1 MRIKIPIF
9 STVICLFILLAMC
22 PNPAIAQST
31 FSTLVGTATD
41 PQSAVVA
48 GATVTVTNKGTT
60 ATRTAMTDN
69 AGNYIVANLDF
80 GEYTVTIEAKGF
92 RKVTFQSVSLRARE
106 TVRLDAQLEVAGA
119 TAETVTITAGSGVTS
134 EVPTIA
140 STKSSREL
148 QELPV
153 PFRASGT
160 TSPISTL
167 TTQVGVQI
175 DNSGGLS
182 LAGSQRYSTT
192 VTIDGISTV
201 SVRSNGPLVELFP
214 SVESIAEIRVSQINN
229 NAEFAQSGDITTIS
243 KTGTNNYHGA
253 GFLYHQNRALDAA
266 NPFTTPNATT
276 GIRPKPFKISNDFG
290 VTLGGPVR
298 IPWLY
303 NGRDKTFFFTTYEGA
318 RLRRQTQLVYSVPPT
333 AWRTGDMSSVTT
345 PIKDPVTG
353 LQFPGNRIPANR
365 ISPVS
370 AATLSLFYPQPN
382 TGAANATSN
391 NLSQLFSAP
400 TDSNQFD
407 VRIDQNLSD
416 RQSVF
421 GRYTW
426 KDIKPESY
434 EGGIL
439 PPIGAVRR
447 PQKVWAF
454 TGAYNFTIRANLLN
468 EFRGGLSGRNVSKD
482 FDSDGAA
489 IVRQLGLQGLS
500 SNLPKSPGVPNIS
513 PFAGTFTTT
522 GISRGFT
529 TTDRTY
535 QFLDNVTW
543 TKGRHTVK
551 FGADLRRLSTTDLLS
566 FTTGDDFGDFTFDGT
581 VTGTGGNGVI
591 GHPFAAFLLGIP
603 DRTQYAN
610 TGPDIDG
617 TVWHHGYFI
626 QDDWKITPRL
636 TLNVGLRYE
645 LHPPFTEKNFNIT
658 NFDRPTGNAIVPNEQ
673 ARKAASPGFVASI
686 GTSKVVTAAEAK
698 VDEVLRTTDYN
709 NFAPRIGFAF
719 RPFNNAKT
727 VVRGG
732 YGIYTVSI
740 LGSVFYSLTG
750 VHTSDVRAFVNSF
763 NASRVP
769 AFQFPLAFPS
779 GPGSVAAV
787 GTQDFRTANQ
797 QDYADPYNQQ
807 WNLTFEQEVGWDT
820 SFRLTYNGQH
830 AVKLSVGPDLNQIPT
845 NTVGFATA
853 NAQRPYPN
861 WNIIFTR
868 DNGGTANYH
877 GLTAEVNRRFSKGL
891 QFTSSWMWSKNL
903 SDAEGAAPTSFG
915 AENGPRLLDRFNRHA
930 DYGNMS
936 FTRRHR
942 ALTTFIWEVPVG
954 KGRSYL
960 SSAHRAVDAVLGG
973 WQMSGIVIFQTGA
986 FLTPTFTGTDPSG
999 TGASRRSGQ
1008 RPDVVSDPIPAQQ
1021 TSAAWFTR
1029 AAFAAPANNIGRY
1042 GLASVG
1048 SLVGPGTKNFSMG
1061 LAKKFRF
1068 TEQTGLQFQ
1077 ADFSNVFNHLNL
1089 GNPNTNTSSSAF
1101 GTITG
1106 TQTAEGTG
1114 PRVIQLGL
1122 RLFF

>member
-1 MRIKIPIF
+1 MRTNK
-9 STVICLFILLAMC
+9 LLTAALSFLLLGWLGC
-22 PNPAIAQST
+22 FHLSLAQST
-31 FSTLVGTATD
+31 FSTLVGTIAD
-41 PQSAVVA
+41 SAQAVVP
-48 GATVTVTNKGTT
+48 GATVTVTNKGTSAVRT
-60 ATRTAMTDN
+60 ATTDN
-69 AGNYIVANLDF
+69 AGNYILANLEA
-80 GEYTVTIEAKGF
+80 GEYQITVEAKGF
-92 RKVTFQSVSLRARE
+92 RKTLFQTVTLRARE

-119 TAETVTITAGSGVTS
+119 ITETVTITASTGVTT
-134 EVPTIA
+134 ETPTIA
-140 STKSSREL
+140 VTKTSREL
-148 QELPV
+148 LELPV
-153 PFRASGT
+153 PFRASGS

-167 TTQVGVQI
+167 TTQPGVQI
-175 DNSGGLS
+175 DNSGNLS
-182 LAGSQRYSTT
+182 LAGSQRYSTS
-192 VTIDGISTV
+192 VSIDGISTV
-201 SVRSNGPLVELFP
+201 SVRSNGPINELFP

-243 KTGTNNYHGA
+243 KTGTNEFHG
-253 GFLYHQNRALDAA
+253 GVFLYHQNRALDAT
-266 NPFTTPNATT
+266 NPFVTPNATT

-290 VTLGGPVR
+290 VTVGGPVR
-298 IPWLY
+298 IPFLY
-303 NGRDKTFFFTTYEGA
+303 NGKDKTFFFTTYEGA
-318 RLRRQTQLVYSVPPT
+318 RLRRQTQLVYSVPPS
-333 AWRTGDMSSVTT
+333 AWRTGNMASVTT
-345 PIKDPVTG
+345 AIKDPLTG
-353 LQFPGNRIPANR
+353 LQFPGNVIPTSRIN
-365 ISPVS
+365 PVS

-382 TGAANATSN
+382 TGAATATSN

-416 RQSVF
+416 RQSIF

-426 KDIKPESY
+426 KDIKAQSY

-454 TGAYNFTIRANLLN
+454 TGAYNFTIRTNLLN
-468 EFRGGLSGRNVSKD
+468 EFRGGLSGRNVLKD
-482 FDSDGAA
+482 FNLDGTA
-489 IVRQLGLQGLS
+489 VVKQLGLQGLS
-500 SNLPKSPGVPNIS
+500 SNLPKTPGAPNI
-513 PFAGTFTTT
+513 GVTGFTTT

-543 TKGRHTVK
+543 TKSRHTVK
-551 FGADLRRLSTTDLLS
+551 FGVDMRRLSTTDLLS
-566 FTTGDDFGDFTFDGT
+566 FTTGDDFGDYTFDGT

-617 TVWHHGYFI
+617 TVWHQGFFI

-636 TLNVGLRYE
+636 TLNLGLRYE
-645 LHPPFTEKNFNIT
+645 LHPPFTEKTYNIT

-673 ARKAASPGFVASI
+673 ALKAASPGFVASI
-686 GTSKVVTAAEAK
+686 GTSKVVTAKTAG
-698 VDEVLRTTDYN
+698 VPEVLRTTDYN

-719 RPFNNAKT
+719 RPFNNART

-750 VHTSDVRAFVNSF
+750 IHTSDVRAFSNSF

-769 AFQFPLAFPS
+769 AFQFPLPFP
-779 GPGSVAAV
+779 GGTGSVPVV

-820 SFRLTYNGQH
+820 AVRLTYNGQH
-830 AVKLSVGPDLNQIPT
+830 AVKLSVSPDLNQIPT
-845 NTVGFATA
+845 NTQGFATA
-853 NAQRPYPN
+853 NAKRPYPN

-868 DNGGTANYH
+868 DNGATSNYH
-877 GLTAEVNRRFSKGL
+877 GLTAEVNKRFSKGL
-891 QFTSSWMWSKNL
+891 QFTSSWAWSKNL
-903 SDAEGAAPTSFG
+903 SDGEGSAPGSFS
-915 AENGPRLLDRFNRHA
+915 AENGGGRLLDRFNRHA
-930 DYGNMS
+930 DYGNVA

-960 SSAHRAVDAVLGG
+960 GDIHRAVDAVLGG
-973 WQMSGIVIFQTGA
+973 WQMSGIVLFQTGA

-999 TGASRRSGQ
+999 TGASRRASQ
-1008 RPDVVSDPIPAQQ
+1008 RPDLTGDPIPAQQ

-1029 AAFAAPANNIGRY
+1029 AAFTAPANNIGRY

-1068 TEQTGLQFQ
+1068 TEKTGLQFQ

-1089 GNPNTNTSSSAF
+1089 GNPSTNTSSSAF

-1106 TQTAEGTG
+1106 TQSAEGTG
-1114 PRVIQLGL
+1114 PRVIQMGL

>member
-1 MRIKIPIF
+1 MRTNKLMLAALGLLCFGCF
-9 STVICLFILLAMC
+9 SVSF
-22 PNPAIAQST
+22 AQST
-31 FSTLVGTATD
+31 FSTLVGTVAD
-41 PQSAVVA
+41 PAQAVVP
-48 GATVTVTNKGTT
+48 GATVTVTNKGTSAVRT
-60 ATRTAMTDN
+60 ATTDN
-69 AGNYIVANLDF
+69 AGNYIIPNIDAGD
-80 GEYTVTIEAKGF
+80 YQIAIEAKGF
-92 RKVTFQSVSLRARE
+92 RKTLFQSVTLRARE
-106 TVRLDAQLEVAGA
+106 TVRVDAQMEVSGA
-119 TAETVTITAGSGVTS
+119 ITETVTITSSTGVTT
-134 EVPTIA
+134 ETPTIA
-140 STKSSREL
+140 VTKTSREL
-148 QELPV
+148 LELPV
-153 PFRASGT
+153 PFRASGS

-167 TTQVGVQI
+167 STQPGVQV
-175 DNSGGLS
+175 DNSGNLS
-182 LAGSQRYSTT
+182 LAGSQRYSTS
-192 VTIDGISTV
+192 VSIDGISTV
-201 SVRSNGPLVELFP
+201 SVRSNGPINELFP
-214 SVESIAEIRVSQINN
+214 SVESIAEIRVSQVNN

-243 KTGTNNYHGA
+243 KTGTNEFHG
-253 GFLYHQNRALDAA
+253 GVFLYHQNRALDAA
-266 NPFTTPNATT
+266 NPFVTPNATT
-276 GIRPKPFKISNDFG
+276 GIRPKPFKVSNNFG
-290 VTLGGPVR
+290 VTVGGPVR
-298 IPWLY
+298 IPYLY
-303 NGRDKTFFFTTYEGA
+303 NGKDKTFFFTTYEGA
-318 RLRRQTQLVYSVPPT
+318 RLRQQTQRVFNVPPT

-345 PIKDPVTG
+345 PIKDPLTG
-353 LQFPGNRIPANR
+353 LAFPGNKIPTSRIN
-365 ISPVS
+365 PVS

-382 TGAANATSN
+382 TGAATATAN
-391 NLSQLFSAP
+391 NLSQLFPAP

-416 RQSVF
+416 RQSIF

-426 KDIKPESY
+426 KDIKAQSY
-434 EGGIL
+434 ESGIL

-454 TGAYNFTIRANLLN
+454 TGAYNFTIRTNLLN
-468 EFRGGLSGRNVSKD
+468 EFRGGLSGRNVLKD
-482 FDSDGAA
+482 FDSDGTA
-489 IVRQLGLQGLS
+489 VVKQLGLQGLS
-500 SNLPKSPGVPNIS
+500 ANLPKSPGVPNIS
-513 PFAGTFTTT
+513 PFAGGFTTT

-543 TKGRHTVK
+543 TKARHTIK
-551 FGADLRRLSTTDLLS
+551 FGVDMRRLSTTDLLS
-566 FTTGDDFGDFTFDGT
+566 FTTGDDFGDFVFDGT
-581 VTGTGGNGVI
+581 VTGTNGNGVI

-617 TVWHHGYFI
+617 SVWHHGYFI

-636 TLNVGLRYE
+636 TLNLGLRYE

-686 GTSKVVTAAEAK
+686 GTSKVVTAAEAG
-698 VDEVLRTTDYN
+698 VSEVLRTTDYN
-709 NFAPRIGFAF
+709 NFAPRFGFAF
-719 RPFNNAKT
+719 RPFNNART

-750 VHTSDVRAFVNSF
+750 VHTSDVRAFNNSF

-779 GPGSVAAV
+779 GPGSVASV

-807 WNLTFEQEVGWDT
+807 WNLTFEQELGWDT
-820 SFRLTYNGQH
+820 SIRLTYNGQH

-845 NTVGFATA
+845 NTQGFATA
-853 NAQRPYPN
+853 NARRPYPN

-877 GLTAEVNRRFSKGL
+877 GLTAEINRRFSKGV
-891 QFTSSWMWSKNL
+891 QFTSSYAWSKNL
-903 SDAEGAAPTSFG
+903 SDAEGSAPTSFG
-915 AENGPRLLDRFNRHA
+915 AENGPRLLDRFNRNA
-930 DYGNMS
+930 DYGNIA

-942 ALTTFIWEVPVG
+942 ALTTFIWEVPIG

-960 SSAHRAVDAVLGG
+960 GDLHGAVDAVLGG
-973 WQMSGIVIFQTGA
+973 WQMSGIVLFQTGA

-999 TGASRRSGQ
+999 TGAARRASQ
-1008 RPDVVSDPIPAQQ
+1008 RPDLTGDPTPDVQ

-1029 AAFAAPANNIGRY
+1029 AAFTVPANNIGRY
-1042 GLASVG
+1042 GMASVG
-1048 SLVGPGTKNFSMG
+1048 SLVGPGTQNFSMG

-1068 TEQTGLQFQ
+1068 TEKTGLQFQ

-1089 GNPNTNTSSSAF
+1089 GNPNTNVSASAF

-1114 PRVIQLGL
+1114 PRVIQMGL

>member
-1 MRIKIPIF
+1 MTTIKRIAW
-9 STVICLFILLAMC
+9 SLSLSAICCLWLSLSAQ
-22 PNPAIAQST
+22 AQST
-31 FSTLVGTATD
+31 FSTLVGTVTD
-41 PQSAVVA
+41 PNGAVVS
-48 GATVTVTNKGTT
+48 GVTVTATNKGTT
-60 ATRTAMTDN
+60 ATRSAMTDSV
-69 AGNYIVANLDF
+69 GNYIIPNLDS
-80 GEYTVTIEAKGF
+80 GDYQITIEAKGF
-92 RKVTFQSVSLRARE
+92 RKVSVESVKLLARE
-106 TVRLDAQLEVAGA
+106 TIRIDTKLELAA
-119 TAETVTITAGSGVTS
+119 TATESVTITAGTAITT
-134 EVPTIA
+134 ETPTIA
-140 STKSSREL
+140 VTKTNREL
-148 QELPV
+148 LELPV
-153 PFRASGT
+153 PFRASGS

-167 TTQVGVQI
+167 STQPGVQI
-175 DNSGGLS
+175 DNSGNLS
-182 LAGSQRYSTT
+182 LAGSQRYSTS

-201 SVRSNGPLVELFP
+201 SVRSNGPINELFP

-243 KTGTNNYHGA
+243 KTGTNNFHGA
-253 GFLYHQNRALDAA
+253 GFLYHQNRALDAT

-290 VTLGGPVR
+290 VTIGGPVL
-298 IPWLY
+298 IPRLY
-303 NGRDKTFFFTTYEGA
+303 NGRDKTFFFATYEGA
-318 RLRRQTQLVYSVPPT
+318 RLRRQTQQVYSVPPT
-333 AWRTGDMSSVTT
+333 AWRTGDLSSITT
-345 PIKDPVTG
+345 AIKDPLTG
-353 LQFPGNRIPANR
+353 LPFPGNKIPANR

-370 AATLSLFYPQPN
+370 TATLNLFYPQPN
-382 TGAANATSN
+382 TGAATATSN

-407 VRIDQNLSD
+407 IRIDQNLSA
-416 RQSVF
+416 RQSIF

-426 KDIKPESY
+426 KDIKSQSY
-434 EGGIL
+434 ESGIL
-439 PPIGAVRR
+439 PPIGAVQR

-454 TGAYNFTIRANLLN
+454 TGAYNFTIRPNLFN
-468 EFRGGLSGRNVSKD
+468 EFRGGLSGRNVLKD
-482 FDSDGAA
+482 FNLDGAA
-489 IVRQLGLQGLS
+489 AVKQLGLQGLS
-500 SNLPKSPGVPNIS
+500 SNLPKSPGAPNI
-513 PFAGTFTTT
+513 GITGFTTT

-535 QFLDNVTW
+535 QFLDNLTW

-551 FGADLRRLSTTDLLS
+551 GGVDFRRLSTTDLLS
-566 FTTGDDFGDFTFDGT
+566 FTTGDDFGDFTFNGT
-581 VTGTGGNGVI
+581 VTGVNGNGII

-603 DRTQYAN
+603 DVTQYAN

-617 TVWHHGYFI
+617 TVWHQGFFI
-626 QDDWKITPRL
+626 QDDWKISQRL
-636 TLNVGLRYE
+636 TLNFGLRYE
-645 LHPPFTEKNFNIT
+645 LHPPFKEKNFNIT
-658 NFDRPTGNAIVPNEQ
+658 NFDRPTGNAIVANEQ

-686 GTSKVVTAAEAK
+686 GTSKVVTAAEAG
-698 VDEVLRTTDYN
+698 VAEVLRTTDYN

-750 VHTSDVRAFVNSF
+750 VHTSDVRAFSNSF
-763 NASRVP
+763 NGSVP

-779 GPGSVAAV
+779 GPGAVASV
-787 GTQDFRTANQ
+787 GSQDFRTANQ

-853 NAQRPYPN
+853 NLKRPYPN

-868 DNGGTANYH
+868 DNGGTSNYH

-891 QFTSSWMWSKNL
+891 QFTSSWAWSKNL
-903 SDAEGAAPTSFG
+903 SDAEGSAPGSFG
-915 AENGPRLLDRFNRHA
+915 AENGPRLLDRFNRNA
-930 DYGNMS
+930 DYGNVA

-942 ALTTFIWEVPVG
+942 ALTTFLWEVPVG

-960 SSAHRAVDAVLGG
+960 SGAHRAVDAVLGG
-973 WQMSGIVIFQTGA
+973 WQMSGIVLFQTGA

-999 TGASRRSGQ
+999 TGASRRASQ
-1008 RPDVVSDPIPAQQ
+1008 RPDVISDPIPTQQ

-1042 GLASVG
+1042 GYASVG

-1089 GNPNTNTSSSAF
+1089 GNPSTNISSSAF

>member
-1 MRIKIPIF
+1 MRTNKLMTATLSFLMLGWIGCF
-9 STVICLFILLAMC
+9 SVSS
-22 PNPAIAQST
+22 AQST
-31 FSTLVGTATD
+31 FSTLVGTVAD
-41 PQSAVVA
+41 PAQAVVP
-48 GATVTVTNKGTT
+48 GATVTVTNKGTSASRT
-60 ATRTAMTDN
+60 ATTDN
-69 AGNYIVANLDF
+69 AGNYIIAN
-80 GEYTVTIEAKGF
+80 IEAGDYQIAIDAKGF
-92 RKVTFQSVSLRARE
+92 RKTLFQTVTLRARE
-106 TVRLDAQLEVAGA
+106 TVRVDAQLEVAGA
-119 TAETVTITAGSGVTS
+119 ITETVTITSSTGITT
-134 EVPTIA
+134 ETPTIA
-140 STKSSREL
+140 VTKTSREL
-148 QELPV
+148 LELPV
-153 PFRASGT
+153 PFRASGS

-167 TTQVGVQI
+167 SIQPGVQV
-175 DNSGGLS
+175 DNNGNLS
-182 LAGSQRYSTT
+182 LAGSQRYSTS
-192 VTIDGISTV
+192 VSIDGISTV

-243 KTGTNNYHGA
+243 KTGTNDYHGA
-253 GFLYHQNRALDAA
+253 VFLYHQNRALDAA
-266 NPFTTPNATT
+266 NPFVTPNATT
-276 GIRPKPFKISNDFG
+276 GIRPKPFKISNNFG
-290 VTLGGPVR
+290 VTVGGPVR
-298 IPWLY
+298 IPYLY
-303 NGRDKTFFFTTYEGA
+303 NGKDKTFFFTTYEGA
-318 RLRRQTQLVYSVPPT
+318 RMRRQTQTIYNVPPT
-333 AWRTGDMSSVTT
+333 AWRTGNMASVTT
-345 PIKDPVTG
+345 AIKDPLTG
-353 LQFPGNRIPANR
+353 LQFPGNVIPTNR
-365 ISPVS
+365 INAVS

-382 TGAANATSN
+382 TGAATATAN

-407 VRIDQNLSD
+407 VRIDQNLSE
-416 RQSVF
+416 RQSIF

-426 KDIKPESY
+426 KDIKTESY

-468 EFRGGLSGRNVSKD
+468 EFRGGLSGRNVFKD
-482 FDSDGAA
+482 FNLDGTA
-489 IVRQLGLQGLS
+489 VVKQLGLQGLS
-500 SNLPKSPGVPNIS
+500 ANLPKTPGAPNIG
-513 PFAGTFTTT
+513 FGGLFTTT

-543 TKGRHTVK
+543 TKSRHTVK
-551 FGADLRRLSTTDLLS
+551 FGVDMRRLSTTDLLS
-566 FTTGDDFGDFTFDGT
+566 FTTGDDFGDFTFNGT
-581 VTGTGGNGVI
+581 VTGVNGNGVI

-603 DRTQYAN
+603 DVTQYAN
-610 TGPDIDG
+610 TGPDING
-617 TVWHHGYFI
+617 SVWHQGFFI

-636 TLNVGLRYE
+636 TLNLGLRYE
-645 LHPPFTEKNFNIT
+645 LHPPFTEKTYNIT

-673 ARKAASPGFVASI
+673 ALKAASPGFVASI
-686 GTSKVVTAAEAK
+686 GTSKVVTAKTAGVA
-698 VDEVLRTTDYN
+698 EVLRTTDYN

-750 VHTSDVRAFVNSF
+750 VHTSDVRAFNNSF

-807 WNLTFEQEVGWDT
+807 WNMTFEQELGWDT
-820 SFRLTYNGQH
+820 SIRLTYNGQH

-845 NTVGFATA
+845 NTTGFATA
-853 NAQRPYPN
+853 NLARPYPN

-891 QFTSSWMWSKNL
+891 QFTSSWAWSKNL
-903 SDAEGAAPTSFG
+903 SDAEGSAPTSFG

-930 DYGNMS
+930 DYGNVA

-960 SSAHRAVDAVLGG
+960 GDIHRAVDAVLGG
-973 WQMSGIVIFQTGA
+973 WQMSGIVLFQTGVY
-986 FLTPTFTGTDPSG
+986 LTPTFAGTDPSG
-999 TGASRRSGQ
+999 TGAARRASQ
-1008 RPDVVSDPIPAQQ
+1008 RPDVVSNPIPAQQ

-1029 AAFAAPANNIGRY
+1029 AAFATPANNIGRY
-1042 GLASVG
+1042 GLSSVG
-1048 SLVGPGTKNFSMG
+1048 SLLGPGTKNFSMG

-1068 TEQTGLQFQ
+1068 TEKTGLQFQ

-1089 GNPNTNTSSSAF
+1089 GNPNTNTSVAAF

-1114 PRVIQLGL
+1114 PRVIQMGL